1 MTRGWGWLLEW
12 HIRQHR
18 QNGGAPAVSEP
29 RSGLGTHSQV
39 APYSG
44 AVKPQGLHGTP
55 PWTSELWVQILLSP
69 SRASSGTPFS
79 TQITRGLGHDHDFSS
94 GCLQPLSLG
103 ARAQIGVRSPGT
115 PCQPR
120 AGPWAAEHTSVPLWM
135 WEDQQMLQAAPLKEG
150 RSARLLVNSRVLRTR
165 VYF

>member
-115 PCQPR
+115 PCQP
-120 AGPWAAEHTSVPLWM
+120 
-135 WEDQQMLQAAPLKEG
+135 
-150 RSARLLVNSRVLRTR
+150 
-165 VYF
+165 